1 MSEEETNIVA
11 TVATVGVVGVGV
23 ALFEAALLP
32 GLVLGVAAV
41 AAPKFA
47 PKIGSA
53 LGPMFKSTVRG
64 VYKLGQKTKE
74 FVAETN
80 EHVQDIVAEVDA
92 ETKGKPASGQGHGA
106 GSLTIMQNVSTEN
119 SALSEDAPPLAARHD
134 DIQNESQAAKRA
146 ADETSAPVAPK
157 GHKKKKKVKH
167 VLRMEHQTLGRVRM
181 KFSSAK
187 GNPELLDEIGK
198 KFAGIVGVE
207 SCEVN
212 PITGSVVLLYDKRRH
227 DDFHDHL
234 SRHCAEHHG
243 GATPRPPGT
252 QLDDI
257 TKKIEDE
264 AEFLAEHSHAAKKR
278 RAHLQIY
285 RSSRQAGDQ

>member
-1 MSEEETNIVA
+1 
-11 TVATVGVVGVGV
+11 
-23 ALFEAALLP
+23 
-32 GLVLGVAAV
+32 
-41 AAPKFA
+41 
-47 PKIGSA
+47 
-53 LGPMFKSTVRG
+53 
-64 VYKLGQKTKE
+64 
-74 FVAETN
+74 
-80 EHVQDIVAEVDA
+80 
-92 ETKGKPASGQGHGA
+92 
-106 GSLTIMQNVSTEN
+106 MQNVSTEN
-119 SALSEDAPPLAARHD
+119 SAPSEDAPPLAARHD

-187 GNPELLDEIGK
+187 GNPELLDEIGR

-257 TKKIEDE
+257 ARKIEDE
-264 AEFLAEHSHAAKKR
+264 AEFLAEHSHAAKSVVHICKYIDR
-278 RAHLQIY
+278 HVKLATGNTVDLKIGLAGGIVALSLLEMGAFAATPVWLTLGVFSLNHFVELQ
-285 RSSRQAGDQ
+285 QHHVLAEKLNAGARKGAKSTPGA

>member
-1 MSEEETNIVA
+1 
-11 TVATVGVVGVGV
+11 
-23 ALFEAALLP
+23 
-32 GLVLGVAAV
+32 
-41 AAPKFA
+41 
-47 PKIGSA
+47 
-53 LGPMFKSTVRG
+53 
-64 VYKLGQKTKE
+64 
-74 FVAETN
+74 
-80 EHVQDIVAEVDA
+80 
-92 ETKGKPASGQGHGA
+92 
-106 GSLTIMQNVSTEN
+106 MQNISTEN
-119 SALSEDAPPLAARHD
+119 PALSEDAPPLAARHD
-134 DIQNESQAAKRA
+134 DLQNESQAAKRA
-146 ADETSAPVAPK
+146 ADETSASVAPK

-187 GNPELLDEIGK
+187 GNPQLLDEIGK

-234 SRHCAEHHG
+234 SRHCEEHHG

-257 TKKIEDE
+257 TRKIEDE
-264 AEFLAEHSHAAKKR
+264 AEFLAEHSHAAKSVVHICKYVDR
-278 RAHLQIY
+278 HVKLATGNTIDLKIGLAGGIVALSLLEMGAFAATPVWLTLGVFSLNHFVELQ
-285 RSSRQAGDQ
+285 QHHVLAEKLNAGARKGAKSTPGA

>member
-1 MSEEETNIVA
+1 
-11 TVATVGVVGVGV
+11 
-23 ALFEAALLP
+23 
-32 GLVLGVAAV
+32 
-41 AAPKFA
+41 
-47 PKIGSA
+47 
-53 LGPMFKSTVRG
+53 
-64 VYKLGQKTKE
+64 
-74 FVAETN
+74 
-80 EHVQDIVAEVDA
+80 
-92 ETKGKPASGQGHGA
+92 
-106 GSLTIMQNVSTEN
+106 MQNVSTEN
-119 SALSEDAPPLAARHD
+119 SAPSEDAPPLAARHD

-146 ADETSAPVAPK
+146 ADETSAPMAPK

-187 GNPELLDEIGK
+187 GNPELLDEIGR

-257 TKKIEDE
+257 ARKIEDE
-264 AEFLAEHSHAAKKR
+264 AEFLAEHSHAAKSVVHICKYVDR
-278 RAHLQIY
+278 HIKLATGNTIDLKIGLAGGIVALSLLEMGAFAATPVWLTLGVFSLNHFVELQ
-285 RSSRQAGDQ
+285 QHHVLAEKLNAGARKGAKSTPSA

>member
-1 MSEEETNIVA
+1 
-11 TVATVGVVGVGV
+11 
-23 ALFEAALLP
+23 
-32 GLVLGVAAV
+32 
-41 AAPKFA
+41 
-47 PKIGSA
+47 
-53 LGPMFKSTVRG
+53 
-64 VYKLGQKTKE
+64 
-74 FVAETN
+74 
-80 EHVQDIVAEVDA
+80 
-92 ETKGKPASGQGHGA
+92 
-106 GSLTIMQNVSTEN
+106 MQNISTEN
-119 SALSEDAPPLAARHD
+119 PALSEDAPPLAARHD
-134 DIQNESQAAKRA
+134 DIQNKSQAAKRA

-157 GHKKKKKVKH
+157 GHKKKKKIKH

-187 GNPELLDEIGK
+187 GNPQLLDEIGK

-234 SRHCAEHHG
+234 SRHCEEHHG

-257 TKKIEDE
+257 TRKIEDE
-264 AEFLAEHSHAAKKR
+264 AEFLAEHSHAAKSVVHICKYVDR
-278 RAHLQIY
+278 HIKLATGNTIDLKIGLAGGIVALSLLEMGAFAATPVWLTLGVFSLNHFVELQ
-285 RSSRQAGDQ
+285 QHHVLAEKLNAGARKGAKSTPSA

>member
-1 MSEEETNIVA
+1 
-11 TVATVGVVGVGV
+11 
-23 ALFEAALLP
+23 
-32 GLVLGVAAV
+32 
-41 AAPKFA
+41 
-47 PKIGSA
+47 
-53 LGPMFKSTVRG
+53 
-64 VYKLGQKTKE
+64 
-74 FVAETN
+74 
-80 EHVQDIVAEVDA
+80 
-92 ETKGKPASGQGHGA
+92 
-106 GSLTIMQNVSTEN
+106 MQNISTEN
-119 SALSEDAPPLAARHD
+119 PSLSEDAPPLAARHD

-187 GNPELLDEIGK
+187 GNPELLDEIGR

-212 PITGSVVLLYDKRRH
+212 PITGSVVLLYDERRH
-227 DDFHDHL
+227 HDFHDHL

-257 TKKIEDE
+257 ARKIEDE
-264 AEFLAEHSHAAKKR
+264 AEFLAEHSHAAKSVVHICKYVDR
-278 RAHLQIY
+278 HVKLATGNTIDLKIGLAGGIVALSLLEMGAFAATPVWLTLGVFSLNHFVELQ
-285 RSSRQAGDQ
+285 QHHVLAEKLNAGARKGAKSTPSA

>member
-1 MSEEETNIVA
+1 MRRRWRRAPTTFKMNPKRRSE
-11 TVATVGVVGVGV
+11 
-23 ALFEAALLP
+23 P
-32 GLVLGVAAV
+32 
-41 AAPKFA
+41 
-47 PKIGSA
+47 
-53 LGPMFKSTVRG
+53 R
-64 VYKLGQKTKE
+64 TK
-74 FVAETN
+74 A
-80 EHVQDIVAEVDA
+80 
-92 ETKGKPASGQGHGA
+92 
-106 GSLTIMQNVSTEN
+106 
-119 SALSEDAPPLAARHD
+119 
-134 DIQNESQAAKRA
+134 
-146 ADETSAPVAPK
+146 SAPVAPK
-157 GHKKKKKVKH
+157 GHKKKKKIKH

-234 SRHCAEHHG
+234 SRHCEEHHG

-257 TKKIEDE
+257 TRKIEDE
-264 AEFLAEHSHAAKKR
+264 AEFLAEHSHAAKSVVHICKYVDR
-278 RAHLQIY
+278 HVKLATGNTIDLKIGLAGGIVALSLLEMGAFAATPVWLTLGVFSLNHFVELQ
-285 RSSRQAGDQ
+285 QHHVLAEKLNAGARKGAKSTPSA